1 MLVTARRETAGAE
14 TDSDGDHAPSAAFKA
29 LRVSIWI
36 GLLGAVFGQTT
47 WVSISSRR
55 LLKWCES

>member
-47 WVSISSRR
+47 WVSIS
-55 LLKWCES
+55 